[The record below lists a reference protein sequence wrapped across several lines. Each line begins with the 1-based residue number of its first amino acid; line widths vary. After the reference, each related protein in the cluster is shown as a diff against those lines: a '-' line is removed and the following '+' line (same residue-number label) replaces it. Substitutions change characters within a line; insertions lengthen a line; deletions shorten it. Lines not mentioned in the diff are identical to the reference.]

1 MSKQQLKISM
11 NEQKKNKKYI
21 FLIIILIITLYLTYK
36 GFIYWNYN
44 LFKEKRQIET
54 WNSRVK
60 KNNENKTNIVNS
72 IIKYIPN
79 SYIWGFRT

>member
-1 MSKQQLKISM
+1 M